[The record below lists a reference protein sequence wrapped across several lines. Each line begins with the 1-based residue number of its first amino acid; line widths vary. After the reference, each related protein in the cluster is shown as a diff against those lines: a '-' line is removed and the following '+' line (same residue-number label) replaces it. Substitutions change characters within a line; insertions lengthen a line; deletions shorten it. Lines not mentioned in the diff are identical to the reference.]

1 MTLQSKIVTQ
11 TGLAFGLT
19 IIMIFYL
26 IHHQGS
32 HHAASSLSYPLLG
45 ITLLAILFAVVVI
58 LMQSVFRMAEQE
70 AARAEKDLEALTRS
84 LKETTTDLE
93 NHVERR
99 TFEISV
105 ANASLNREIAERIQA
120 EAEMKKVQ
128 RQMEL
133 ILESAGDG
141 IFGLDAD
148 GNVTFMNRAASNMLG
163 WSAEELIGKSHHD
176 LVHHSYTDGSRYPV
190 DSCPISQAYL
200 DGKVHVGADE
210 IFWTRDGKGFPVEYI
225 STPIIEQKKF
235 TGAVVV
241 FREVHN
247 GRDHK
252 AANRTGVIHE

>member
-1 MTLQSKIVTQ
+1 MNLQAKIVTQ

-19 IIMIFYL
+19 MILLFYL
-26 IHHQGS
+26 FRHQGS
-32 HHAASSLSYPLLG
+32 HHAAGALSYPLLG
-45 ITLLAILFAVVVI
+45 VTLLAILFAVTVI
-58 LMQSVFRMAEQE
+58 LLQSIIRQSQQKVAEVLQE
-70 AARAEKDLEALTRS
+70 LDAMKKTLQ
-84 LKETTTDLE
+84 ETTTDLE

-120 EAEMKKVQ
+120 EAEMKKIQ

-141 IFGLDAD
+141 IFGLDAG
-148 GNVTFMNRAASNMLG
+148 GNVTFMNRAASAMLG
-163 WSAEELIGKSHHD
+163 WSAEELIGRSHHD
-176 LVHHSYTDGSRYPV
+176 LVHHSYSDGSHYPV

-200 DGKVHVGADE
+200 DGKVHIGSDE
-210 IFWTRDGKGFPVEYI
+210 IFWTREGKGFHVEYI

-241 FREVHN
+241 FREVQI

-252 AANRTGVIHE
+252 AENKRDNA